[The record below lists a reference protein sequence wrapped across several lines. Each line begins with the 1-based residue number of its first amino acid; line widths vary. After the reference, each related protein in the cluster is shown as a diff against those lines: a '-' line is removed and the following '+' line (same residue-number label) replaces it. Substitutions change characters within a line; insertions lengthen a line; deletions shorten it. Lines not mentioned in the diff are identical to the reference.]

1 MIIPTIPPNVKLLAK
16 DSVLKMPPQER
27 EKYYERVILD
37 ILIANKEGATAPEI
51 AQSTNFA
58 ERTIRGHLDRL
69 TARGEVFT
77 VMRGGATFYFSRGTT
92 QGKSLTIKSKAK
104 EGLYYVVTS
113 LKNLDGDFYYVQQ
126 KEIDEYRALRVKG
139 SIMIA
144 KEDGQDF
151 IREFHTHMARE
162 KNES

>member
-1 MIIPTIPPNVKLLAK
+1 MIEPILPPTVKLLSK

-37 ILIANKEGATAPEI
+37 ILIANKDGATAPEI
-51 AQSTNFA
+51 AQKTAFA
-58 ERTIRGHLDRL
+58 ERTIRNHLDIL
-69 TARGEVFT
+69 TARGET
-77 VMRGGATFYFSRGTT
+77 HTINRGGITFYFTRGVT
-92 QGKSLTIKSKAK
+92 QGKSLTIKSKTK
-104 EGLYYVVTS
+104 QGLQYVIT
-113 LKNLDGDFYYVQQ
+113 NLQNVDGDFYYIQQ

-151 IREFHTHMARE
+151 IKEFHTHMIREE
-162 KNES
+162 KND